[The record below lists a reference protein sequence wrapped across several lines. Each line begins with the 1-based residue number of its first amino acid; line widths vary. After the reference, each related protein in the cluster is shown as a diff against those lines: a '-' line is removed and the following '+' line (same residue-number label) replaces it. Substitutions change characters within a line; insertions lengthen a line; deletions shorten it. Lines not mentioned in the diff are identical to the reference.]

1 MMRGG
6 GRAPST
12 PSGSPSP
19 QGGGENADTVIPISS
34 PIGGGGPRSGGGGR
48 RRLAFTGLAVLAAL
62 AGCNLAPAYRPPAT
76 PIPQAFKETGPWTQ
90 ATPSDALQRGD
101 WWTLYDDPVLAGLET
116 RIEGANPTLAEAVAR
131 YDQARD
137 YAAEAQAGLYPT
149 IGTQAHVTT
158 NRQSANRPLRSPS
171 QPTYYGDDLV
181 GGGISY
187 DLDLW
192 GKVRNLVAAGKAEAQ
207 ASAGDL
213 ESIRLSLEAELADD
227 YVNLRGLDA
236 ETALLD
242 DTVADYTRALALTE
256 ARHTGGLANG
266 LDVSRAQ
273 AQLDSAQAQA
283 SDVAGQRALYEHAIA
298 SLVGEPASSFTL
310 AIARP
315 DLRLPDVPVGLPSTL
330 LQRRPDI
337 AAAERR
343 AVAANAQIGVARAAV
358 YPDVTLEAL
367 AGFQGTGL
375 PGLIA
380 APNSYWTLG
389 PQMALTLFDGGLR
402 RAQLNA
408 AKANLTAV
416 SADYRAVVLRAFQDV
431 EDNLALLNHLTT
443 EATAQSAAVAAA
455 GKTETLALIRYRQGA
470 DNYLNVVV
478 AQTANLEA
486 RRAALDIE
494 TRRLAASV
502 GLIRAL
508 GGGWSR
514 DDLGKEPALAAK

>member
-1 MMRGG
+1 MRGG
-6 GRAPST
+6 G
-12 PSGSPSP
+12 
-19 QGGGENADTVIPISS
+19 
-34 PIGGGGPRSGGGGR
+34 
-48 RRLAFTGLAVLAAL
+48 LALAGLVAFAAL
-62 AGCNLAPAYRPPAT
+62 AGCNLAPAYQPPAT
-76 PIPQAFKETGPWTQ
+76 PVPSAFKETGPWTQ
-90 ATPSDALQRGD
+90 ATPSDAIQRGA
-101 WWTLYDDPVLAGLET
+101 WWALYDDPILTGLES
-116 RIEGANPTLAEAVAR
+116 RIEGANPALAEAVAR

-137 YAAEAQAGLYPT
+137 YVAEARAGLYPT
-149 IGTQAHVTT
+149 IGTQAQITT
-158 NRQSANRPLRSPS
+158 NRQSANRPLRSAD
-171 QPTYYGDDLV
+171 QPTYYGADTV
-181 GGGISY
+181 GGGIDY

-227 YVNLRGLDA
+227 YVQLRGLDA
-236 ETALLD
+236 ESALLD
-242 DTVADYTRALALTE
+242 DTVADYSRALALTE
-256 ARHTGGLANG
+256 ARHAGGVATG

-273 AQLDSAQAQA
+273 TQLDSAEAQV

-298 SLVGEPASSFTL
+298 SLVGEPASSFSL
-310 AIARP
+310 AAERP

-330 LQRRPDI
+330 LERRPDI

-343 AVAANAQIGVARAAV
+343 AAAANAEIGVARAAF
-358 YPDVTLEAL
+358 YPDISLQAL

-375 PGLIA
+375 PGLIS

-389 PQMALTLFDGGLR
+389 PQMALTLFQGGLR
-402 RAQLNA
+402 RAQLAA
-408 AKANLTAV
+408 AKANFTAV
-416 SADYRAVVLRAFQDV
+416 SADYRGVVLHAFQDV

-443 EATAQSAAVAAA
+443 EAASQDAAASAA
-455 GKTETLALIRYRQGA
+455 GRTETLALIRYRQGA

-486 RRAALDIE
+486 RRAALDIQ

-508 GGGWSR
+508 GGGWTR
-514 DDLGKEPALAAK
+514 DDLGKSLASK